1 MLQVIKGARE
11 YPSHSSVA
19 ALNNLIATVV
29 EMEDPYEKFSEGIR
43 NFHKHYCEDDH
54 NSDWCCHDKV
64 SVYQTIACLM

>member
-1 MLQVIKGARE
+1 MPDSFLTSCK
-11 YPSHSSVA
+11 A

-54 NSDWCCHDKV
+54 SSDWCCHDKV
-64 SVYQTIACLM
+64 SVYQTIACLT